1 MSESKSP
8 VGKDIPAPDAAAALA
23 GARRP
28 GPTAEDEAY
37 AIRIARDGTWY
48 YHDSP
53 IGRLPLVK
61 LFATVLHR
69 DAVGDYWLIT
79 PAERGRITVE
89 DAPFIAVALRI
100 EGTGRD
106 QRLIFRT
113 NLDEEVVAGPDH
125 PIRVDTDGAT
135 GEPRPYI
142 LVRDTLE
149 ARINRPVFYELVE
162 RGEVL
167 ETGTGAEIGLW
178 SSGTFFTLGRLDPA
192 TMA

>member
-8 VGKDIPAPDAAAALA
+8 VGKDIPAPYAAAALA

-69 DAVGDYWLIT
+69 DAAGDYWLIT

-100 EGTGRD
+100 EGEGRD
-106 QRLIFRT
+106 QRLVFRT

-142 LVRDTLE
+142 LVRDMLE

-162 RGEVL
+162 RGEAR